1 MDGQNKN
8 NKPLGKRI
16 SEWIEDHF
24 SAVPFVEKYMLI
36 HHLEIMSKAG
46 LSVVNS
52 FEVLITE
59 VSNAKLRRIIIAIKE
74 EVETGKQLSDVL
86 VKYPKIFPPI
96 YVSMIAAGEVAGKLE
111 DALSQISEQM
121 KKTQHLTSKIRGA
134 MIYPLVIVCAMIG
147 ISIFVV
153 FYILPKILVMFEEMD
168 VELPIATRVL
178 IAITKFA
185 QNYWW
190 LLLIVIIIAVFAFGR
205 AMKIYKF
212 KRTMHAISLSLPII
226 GPIIK
231 KVNLARFTITLSS
244 LLSSTIPIVDA
255 VKISADVLGNLIYK
269 ESLITTSNALKQGEA
284 LSSILSIYPKN
295 FPTMVTEM
303 IAVGEQTGRVEKML
317 GELAEYYNNE
327 VDETMNNFT
336 AVIEPIII
344 LLLGVGV
351 AGIAVAVIMPMYS
364 LAQNV

>member
-1 MDGQNKN
+1 MEGENK
-8 NKPLGKRI
+8 KTKSTGKRI

-24 SAVPFVEKYMLI
+24 GVVPFVEKYMLI

-46 LSVVNS
+46 LSIVNS
-52 FEVLITE
+52 FEVLESE
-59 VSNAKLRRIIIAIKE
+59 VENSKLRRVITAIKE
-74 EVETGKQLSDVL
+74 EVETGKQLSEVL
-86 VKYPKIFPPI
+86 AKYPRIFPPI
-96 YVSMIAAGEVAGKLE
+96 YVSMIAAGEIAGKLE
-111 DALSQISEQM
+111 DALAQISEQM
-121 KKTQHLTSKIRGA
+121 KKSQHLTAKIRGA
-134 MIYPLVIVCAMIG
+134 MIYPLVIICAMIG
-147 ISIFVV
+147 ISFFVV

-168 VELPIATRVL
+168 VELPLATRIL
-178 IAITKFA
+178 IAITKFS

-190 LLLIVIIIAVFAFGR
+190 LILIILIILVVALTR
-205 AMKIYKF
+205 AMKNYKF
-212 KRTMHAISLSLPII
+212 RRTMHAVSLSLPII

-231 KVNLARFTITLSS
+231 KINLARFTLTLSS
-244 LLSSTIPIVDA
+244 LLASTIPIVEA
-255 VKISADVLGNLIYK
+255 VKISADVLGNLVYR
-269 ESLITTSNALKQGEA
+269 ENLNMASNALKQGET
-284 LSSILSIYPKN
+284 LSNILSIYPKS

-317 GELAEYYNNE
+317 GELSEYYNNE